1 MCVYLFFPKTIFRLE
16 MWLWKENHSTF
27 HRLLDDCAT
36 GKDTAMNYILISATS
51 IEVKVSL
58 VIRPETELR
67 IFTSLQDV
75 AFIN

>member
-1 MCVYLFFPKTIFRLE
+1 
-16 MWLWKENHSTF
+16 
-27 HRLLDDCAT
+27 
-36 GKDTAMNYILISATS
+36 MNYILISATS

>member
-36 GKDTAMNYILISATS
+36 GEDTRLFSATACFNGPLTLP
-51 IEVKVSL
+51 VSYQDLFEL
-58 VIRPETELR
+58 VIPVE
-67 IFTSLQDV
+67 
-75 AFIN
+75 